1 VKDSYWQLLDR
12 ILWGLAIGVVILGL
26 ALPARAIENPVI
38 DNPVTDPIA
47 LVKLAPE
54 QFTQAASLFE
64 LQCSGCHINGSNI
77 IRRGKNLKLK
87 ALQANHV
94 DSPEAISALI
104 TNGKGIMSAYA
115 DRLSSA
121 EIELLAS
128 YVLEQANAGWPS

>member
-1 VKDSYWQLLDR
+1 VIDSTWRLLDR
-12 ILWGLAIGVVILGL
+12 ILWGLAIVAVLFGL
-26 ALPARAIENPVI
+26 ALPAKADVL
-38 DNPVTDPIA
+38 VADPIAVPVA

-54 QFTQAASLFE
+54 QVTQAAALFE
-64 LQCSGCHINGSNI
+64 LQCSGCHINGGNI

-94 DSPEAISALI
+94 DSQAAISAMI
-104 TNGKGIMSAYA
+104 TKGKGIMSAYS
-115 DRLSSA
+115 DRLSPA

>member
-1 VKDSYWQLLDR
+1 MDAQWRLLDR
-12 ILWGLAIGVVILGL
+12 ILWGLAIVAVLFGL
-26 ALPARAIENPVI
+26 ALPAKAI
-38 DNPVTDPIA
+38 DMPVTELPAI
-47 LVKLAPE
+47 VKLAPE
-54 QFTQAASLFE
+54 QVTQAAALFE
-64 LQCSGCHINGSNI
+64 LQCSGCHINGGNI

-94 DSPEAISALI
+94 DSQASISAMI

-115 DRLSSA
+115 DRLSPA

>member
-1 VKDSYWQLLDR
+1 MDSQWRLLDR
-12 ILWGLAIGVVILGL
+12 ILWGLAIVAVLFGL
-26 ALPARAIENPVI
+26 ASPAKADVLVAEPIAAPV
-38 DNPVTDPIA
+38 A

-54 QFTQAASLFE
+54 QVSQAAALFE
-64 LQCSGCHINGSNI
+64 LQCSGCHINGGNI

-94 DSPEAISALI
+94 DSQETISAMI
-104 TNGKGIMSAYA
+104 TKGKGIMSAYA
-115 DRLSSA
+115 DRLSPA

>member
-1 VKDSYWQLLDR
+1 MDSQWRLLDR
-12 ILWGLAIGVVILGL
+12 ILWGLAIVAVLFGL
-26 ALPARAIENPVI
+26 ALPAKADVL
-38 DNPVTDPIA
+38 VADPIAAPVA

-54 QFTQAASLFE
+54 QVTQAAALFE
-64 LQCSGCHINGSNI
+64 LQCSGCHINGGNI

-94 DSPEAISALI
+94 DSQEAISAMI
-104 TNGKGIMSAYA
+104 MNGKGIMSAYA
-115 DRLSSA
+115 DRLSPA

>member
-1 VKDSYWQLLDR
+1 MDSQWRLLDR
-12 ILWGLAIGVVILGL
+12 ILWGLAIVAVLFGL
-26 ALPARAIENPVI
+26 AKPAKAIDLPVAGPIVDPV
-38 DNPVTDPIA
+38 A

-54 QFTQAASLFE
+54 QVTQAAALFE
-64 LQCSGCHINGSNI
+64 LQCSGCHINGGNI

-94 DSPEAISALI
+94 DSQAAISAMI

-115 DRLSSA
+115 DRLSPA

>member
-1 VKDSYWQLLDR
+1 VIDSTWRLLDR
-12 ILWGLAIGVVILGL
+12 ILWGLAIVAVLFGL
-26 ALPARAIENPVI
+26 ALPAQADILVADPI
-38 DNPVTDPIA
+38 AAPIA

-54 QFTQAASLFE
+54 QVTQAAALFE
-64 LQCSGCHINGSNI
+64 LQCSGCHINGGNI

-94 DSPEAISALI
+94 DTQEAISAMI

-115 DRLSSA
+115 DRLSPA

>member
-1 VKDSYWQLLDR
+1 VIDSNWRLLDR
-12 ILWGLAIGVVILGL
+12 ILWGLAIVAVLFGL
-26 ALPARAIENPVI
+26 ALPAKAMESPVNEAIAV
-38 DNPVTDPIA
+38 
-47 LVKLAPE
+47 VKLAPE

-94 DSPEAISALI
+94 DSQAAISAMI

-115 DRLSSA
+115 DRLSPA

-128 YVLEQANAGWPS
+128 YVLEQANSGWPS

>member
-1 VKDSYWQLLDR
+1 MDSQWRLLDR
-12 ILWGLAIGVVILGL
+12 ILWGLAIVAVMVGL
-26 ALPARAIENPVI
+26 AFPARAIELPVAEPTV
-38 DNPVTDPIA
+38 DSVA

-54 QFTQAASLFE
+54 QFSQAAALFE

-94 DSPEAISALI
+94 DSQAAISAMI

-115 DRLSSA
+115 DRLSPA

>member
-1 VKDSYWQLLDR
+1 VIDSTWRLLDR
-12 ILWGLAIGVVILGL
+12 ILWGLAIVAVLFGL
-26 ALPARAIENPVI
+26 ALPAKADVL
-38 DNPVTDPIA
+38 VADPIAAPVA

-54 QFTQAASLFE
+54 QVTQAAALFE
-64 LQCSGCHINGSNI
+64 LQCSGCHINGGNI

-94 DSPEAISALI
+94 DTQETISAMI
-104 TNGKGIMSAYA
+104 TKGKGIMSAYA
-115 DRLSSA
+115 DRLSPA

>member
-1 VKDSYWQLLDR
+1 VIDSNWRLLDR
-12 ILWGLAIGVVILGL
+12 ILWGLAIVAVLFGL
-26 ALPARAIENPVI
+26 ALPAKAMESPVSE
-38 DNPVTDPIA
+38 PIA
-47 LVKLAPE
+47 VVKLAPE

-94 DSPEAISALI
+94 DSQEAISAMI
-104 TNGKGIMSAYA
+104 TNGKGIMSAYV
-115 DRLSSA
+115 DRLSPA

>member
-1 VKDSYWQLLDR
+1 VIDSNWRLLDR
-12 ILWGLAIGVVILGL
+12 ILWGLAIVAVLFGL
-26 ALPARAIENPVI
+26 ALPAKAMESPV
-38 DNPVTDPIA
+38 DEPIA
-47 LVKLAPE
+47 VVKLAPE

-77 IRRGKNLKLK
+77 IRRGKNLKLT

-94 DSPEAISALI
+94 DSQAAISAMI

-115 DRLSSA
+115 DRLSPA